1 MVVCDY
7 SMNHARLGQIVL
19 QAKKS
24 GNLSGFQTFVGRKL
38 TSTEI
43 SAIKCLKDFPI
54 WCVEGEKL
62 YFFKYCFKIFQSKRS
77 SHYYQTLGFRNSTF
91 FPSYQPKVLMDEEDD
106 ISSTAT
112 DDTAGYLSVR

>member
-7 SMNHARLGQIVL
+7 SMKHARLGQIVL

-54 WCVEGEKL
+54 QCVEGEKL
-62 YFFKYCFKIFQSKRS
+62 YFLSIVLKSFRVNGRPITTKLLVFVIPRS
-77 SHYYQTLGFRNSTF
+77 FLRINL
-91 FPSYQPKVLMDEEDD
+91 KC
-106 ISSTAT
+106 
-112 DDTAGYLSVR
+112 